1 MTSALGRGSAALL
14 DAVLE
19 RLIPED
25 EHGPGA
31 LAAGVPRYIEGALER
46 GGEPAVERWEAGLAA
61 LAALAREVAG
71 GDFAA
76 LAPEAQDRV
85 LGLAAGGGEAAFFA
99 ELRQRAIE
107 GMFCDPSWGGNAGEA
122 GWRLLGYAGPRHV
135 WTAADQRIVEA
146 QPAP

>member
-1 MTSALGRGSAALL
+1 VTAALGSDAS
-14 DAVLE
+14 AVLVAVLD
-19 RLIPED
+19 RLIPDD

-31 LAAGVPRYIEGALER
+31 LAAGVPRYLEGVLER
-46 GGEPAVERWEAGLAA
+46 AGDTAVERWEAGLAA
-61 LAALAREVAG
+61 IGALARGREG

-76 LAPEAQDRV
+76 LPPELQDRV
-85 LGLAAGGGEAAFFA
+85 LELAAEGHEAAFFT

-107 GMFCDPSWGGNAGEA
+107 GMFCDPSWGGNAGEV

-135 WTAADQRIVEA
+135 WTAADQRIGEA

>member
-1 MTSALGRGSAALL
+1 MTGALGSAAAALL
-14 DAVLE
+14 AAVLE
-19 RLIPED
+19 RLIPDD

-61 LAALAREVAG
+61 LATLAREVAG

-76 LAPEAQDRV
+76 LSPEARDRV
-85 LGLAAGGGEAAFFA
+85 LELAAGGREAAFFA

-107 GMFCDPSWGGNAGEA
+107 AMFCDPSWGGNAGGV
-122 GWRLLGYAGPRHV
+122 GWRLLGYPGPRHV
-135 WTAADQRIVEA
+135 WTAGDQRIAEA